1 MAVLEVRDLS
11 AGYGEVQIL
20 WDLSFRLEAGQ
31 LTALIGANGSGKTTT
46 LRAVL
51 GLIRPWRGAIFFDG
65 RDVTMLPPHRKAAM
79 GLIMVPEGRQLFAD
93 MTVME
98 NLEMG
103 AVTGRARP
111 RFRQNLDRVFD
122 LFPRLKERRN
132 QKAGTLSGGEQQM
145 LAIARALMAEPQI
158 LFLDELS
165 LGLSPLLV
173 LNLFES
179 IRRLKSEGLTML
191 LVEQNV
197 HLALAVS
204 DYAYVLSGG
213 RIELEGK
220 ARDVARDDRVRK
232 AYLGL

>member
-158 LFLDELS
+158 LFLDEPS